1 MEEGLSP
8 LILPSGARHLPINS
22 GYQVPTGCAPLDIHT
37 SPAEPSGG
45 GSPRRPLGHTRSL
58 PSKALESLNTQNA
71 GQDKMVFCTVNTVT
85 SSTKQSREATS
96 LAFVR

>member
-58 PSKALESLNTQNA
+58 PSKALRVTEHSKRWA
-71 GQDKMVFCTVNTVT
+71 G
-85 SSTKQSREATS
+85 
-96 LAFVR
+96 